1 MDSALLDLKTSKGAA
16 LAVACGAVA
25 GAAITFGIQ
34 RLRQRKEPAEGAF
47 VLIVRLKL
55 KPGRRVEE
63 FFKLW
68 TPYAAWV
75 HSNEPNTL
83 TYKASVNE
91 TAGGALPDTVIIYE
105 RYDTTAFPAPNLIS
119 QDHCDLHSLFL
130 SCARSRCLQ
139 VLRQARPD
147 RGAPAVRPLPPVRAP
162 AEGERHGRGEERRQ
176 LLRDVLGLPCAMKG
190 IAVLVA

>member
-1 MDSALLDLKTSKGAA
+1 MDSAMLDLKMSKGAA

-25 GAAITFGIQ
+25 GAAITVGIQ
-34 RLRQRKEPAEGAF
+34 RLRQRKEPAAGAF

-91 TAGGALPDTVIIYE
+91 TAGGTPPDTVIIYE
-105 RYDTTAFPAPNLIS
+105 RCDTTAFPAP
-119 QDHCDLHSLFL
+119 DLMWK
-130 SCARSRCLQ
+130 AYCL
-139 VLRQARPD
+139 L
-147 RGAPAVRPLPPVRAP
+147 
-162 AEGERHGRGEERRQ
+162 Q
-176 LLRDVLGLPCAMKG
+176 L
-190 IAVLVA
+190 